1 MREAAFR
8 RSGRGK
14 GMEKAAAPSD
24 EGASEAICG
33 ANRRRAPSG
42 GRRSENGIA
51 AFSMPRYFAVW
62 LTPRYINSADSVQ
75 RRARPAFGEAES
87 SKGGQALP
95 EPCAPSLAYARLFLS
110 EVLIKSGMQIVQ
122 TDYSCTITENMQAG
136 CVPRFIQC
144 FLSCQ
149 NATALAAA
157 TLSESTPCDMGMRTV

>member
-75 RRARPAFGEAES
+75 RRARP
-87 SKGGQALP
+87 

>member
-1 MREAAFR
+1 VRFCENLTKIERGASAAAAVESRSCRADEVGAREGEKYVRTAAFR

-62 LTPRYINSADSVQ
+62 LTPQYINSADSVQ

-95 EPCAPSLAYARLFLS
+95 DRRSRARPLSLMPAFSLAAR
-110 EVLIKSGMQIVQ
+110 
-122 TDYSCTITENMQAG
+122 T
-136 CVPRFIQC
+136 PRRLQR
-144 FLSCQ
+144 Q
-149 NATALAAA
+149 H
-157 TLSESTPCDMGMRTV
+157 